1 MASMLAHNVDRFHES
16 NVHSLDQLTEMVH
29 QNFYELECRYT
40 DPDRCHTR
48 ARAARFKDSLVS
60 MVDTTPAMFSRT
72 RGASSRSDT
81 GTFKIMWQV
90 TGKSSIQQGGREALL
105 VPGTWAVYDSTRPY
119 SVNVLDT
126 DSRFVVLFLPQSEA
140 YAWGPAIPR
149 LLGTALSGKGTAEV
163 ALSAIGRLLDDQ
175 FSLDSMGQMVVQDSV
190 VSLMAAAMRQTENTD
205 ASARSRVANPRK
217 LEQIREFI
225 LDHIAEPDLSAE
237 RIAQEFS
244 MSRRSLYYLFD
255 RMGQTPHA
263 YILGLRLEAARKSL
277 ADEREGNKTITQL
290 AYEFGFSDAAHLSRA
305 FHEKFGV
312 SPSGWRAQR
321 RG

>member
-1 MASMLAHNVDRFHES
+1 MASMLAQKVDRFHES
-16 NVHSLDQLTEMVH
+16 NMHSLDQLTQMVH

-40 DPDRCHTR
+40 DPGNCRTR

-60 MVDTTPAMFSRT
+60 MVDTSPAMFSRT
-72 RGASSRSDT
+72 RSASARSDAD
-81 GTFKIMWQV
+81 TFKIMWQIA
-90 TGKSSIQQGGREALL
+90 GRSSIQQGGREAIL
-105 VPGTWAVYDSTRPY
+105 VPGTWSVYDSTRPY
-119 SVNVLDT
+119 NVNVLDPG
-126 DSRFVVLFLPQSEA
+126 SRFVVLFLPQSEA

-163 ALSAIGRLLDDQ
+163 ALSAIGRLLDDE
-175 FSLDSMGQMVVQDSV
+175 FSLDSAGQMVVQDSV
-190 VSLMAAAMRQTENTD
+190 VSLMAAAMRQTAEPE
-205 ASARSRVANPRK
+205 AAMRSRVANPRK

-225 LDHIAEPDLSAE
+225 VEHIAEPDLSAE

-255 RMGQTPHA
+255 RIGQTPHA

-277 ADEREGNKTITQL
+277 VDERQGSKTITQL
-290 AYEFGFSDAAHLSRA
+290 AYEFGFADAAHLSRA
-305 FHEKFGV
+305 FHERFGM

-321 RG
+321 RV